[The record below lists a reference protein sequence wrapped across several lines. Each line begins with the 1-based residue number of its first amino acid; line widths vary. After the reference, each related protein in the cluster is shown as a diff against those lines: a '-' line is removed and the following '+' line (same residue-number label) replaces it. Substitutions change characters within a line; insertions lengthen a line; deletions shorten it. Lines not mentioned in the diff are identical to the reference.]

1 MMMLTIRVLFP
12 FFSFPSCFVDYL
24 NQVNLQEKADLQ
36 EKEAHRSLDSGKN
49 TAVTVR
55 NLLETLCK
63 PDQTPL
69 FYAGG
74 IEILTEMMKD
84 GKSEMRMAS

>member
-1 MMMLTIRVLFP
+1 MFP

-36 EKEAHRSLDSGKN
+36 EKEAHRSLDSGKS

-84 GKSEMRMAS
+84 SKPEMRMAS